1 MRGIAFYLSFVTLLL
16 PTPGRPER
24 ISHVHTAPSL
34 ILLLIS
40 KIRLQ
45 LREKPKTLHRFHRVR
60 FQFLNNVKRPD
71 SPISGDPSD
80 LVDIFR
86 IWDWR

>member
-1 MRGIAFYLSFVTLLL
+1 MRGIAFYLTFVTLLL
-16 PTPGRPER
+16 PTLGRPER
-24 ISHVHTAPSL
+24 VSPVDAAPTL
-34 ILLLIS
+34 FLLLIS

-45 LREKPKTLHRFHRVR
+45 LREKSKTLHKVHRVR

-71 SPISGDPSD
+71 SQSSGDPSD